1 MAYKSKQSKF
11 VGYTL
16 DYLKD
21 YIKEIDKEEDPKL
34 YDEVKTIIAAKE
46 FEKMASQFSNPQ

>member
-1 MAYKSKQSKF
+1 MSYKSKQSKF
-11 VGYTL
+11 VGFTL

-21 YIKEIDKEEDPKL
+21 YIKEIDKKEDPKL

-46 FEKMASQFSNPQ
+46 FEKMAAEFNQQ